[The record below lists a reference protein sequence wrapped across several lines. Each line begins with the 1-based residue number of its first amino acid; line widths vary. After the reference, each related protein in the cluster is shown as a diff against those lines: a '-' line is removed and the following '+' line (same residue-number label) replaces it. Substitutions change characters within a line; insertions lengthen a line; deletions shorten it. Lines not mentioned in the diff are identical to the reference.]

1 MPRLI
6 DADALKKDWHMGSV
20 CETCSKDT
28 RQCSND
34 YCFSRMDVCGMI
46 DDAPTVSSWISVKD
60 RLPEE
65 KPSMWSPLYGGA
77 KWREGLMWK
86 VESERV
92 LVAIRF
98 PDGTGVVRTGK
109 TADGKWHTDVSP
121 VLEQTVTHWMPMPT
135 MPEADT

>member
-1 MPRLI
+1 MRLI
-6 DADALKKDWHMGSV
+6 DADKVKELIRGPLSV
-20 CETCSKDT
+20 DRDT
-28 RQCSND
+28 D
-34 YCFSRMDVCGMI
+34 KEYVCGLI
-46 DDAPTVSSWISVKD
+46 DKIESGWISVKD